1 MPRLLGSLSFEL
13 TAAQSR
19 CIDEIGADL
28 AARLPMRRLLHGDVG
43 SGKTLVALCAA
54 LRVVE
59 HGFQAAIMVPTEILA
74 EQHFHTV
81 RRLASGI
88 GMEDVV
94 LFKGG
99 ARTALKRELRNG
111 LASGAT
117 RLVVGTHALIE
128 ADVEFARLGLA
139 IVDEQH
145 RFGVAQRARL
155 SAKGAAIDL
164 LIMTATPIPRSLALT
179 LYGDLSVSVIDELPP
194 GRQPIRTALRD
205 PERRQGI
212 FGFVADQVRAGRQAY
227 VVYPLIEDSEKID
240 LTSAQSG
247 FEELRTGWLA
257 DCRVE
262 LLHGRLPT
270 EEKVDVMARF
280 AAGEVD
286 VLVSTTVIEVGV
298 DVANATVI
306 VIEHAERFGL
316 AQLHQLRGRIG
327 RGTDEAYCIL
337 VAYPTEGEGDEW
349 RERLIALCETNDGF
363 TLARKDL
370 ELRGP
375 GEVLGMRQAG
385 IPELRTAHIVKDEDL
400 MQPARSEAL
409 RESDGSPA

>member
-1 MPRLLGSLSFEL
+1 M
-13 TAAQSR
+13 
-19 CIDEIGADL
+19 
-28 AARLPMRRLLHGDVG
+28 
-43 SGKTLVALCAA
+43 
-54 LRVVE
+54 
-59 HGFQAAIMVPTEILA
+59 
-74 EQHFHTV
+74 
-81 RRLASGI
+81 
-88 GMEDVV
+88 
-94 LFKGG
+94 
-99 ARTALKRELRNG
+99 
-111 LASGAT
+111 
-117 RLVVGTHALIE
+117 
-128 ADVEFARLGLA
+128 
-139 IVDEQH
+139 
-145 RFGVAQRARL
+145 
-155 SAKGAAIDL
+155 
-164 LIMTATPIPRSLALT
+164 
-179 LYGDLSVSVIDELPP
+179 
-194 GRQPIRTALRD
+194 
-205 PERRQGI
+205 
-212 FGFVADQVRAGRQAY
+212 
-227 VVYPLIEDSEKID
+227 IEDSEKID

-257 DCRVE
+257 DWRVE

-316 AQLHQLRGRIG
+316 AQLHQLRGRVG

-385 IPELRTAHIVKDEDL
+385 IPELRIAHIVKDEDL